1 VLLRRT
7 RLIRLG
13 GFFFVPFF
21 YACLLLP
28 VAGVVSLMVGR
39 FSSTALVKFLPF

>member
-1 VLLRRT
+1 MLLRHT
-7 RLIRLG
+7 RLLQLG

-28 VAGVVSLMVGR
+28 VAGAMSLMVGH